1 MSLVKAIR
9 SFSRLRQIVN
19 ILFTYGFEEIVDELR
34 FRSHLPFE
42 KQISKKKSKKSRST
56 HAVRLRK
63 AMEEAGGA
71 FVKLAQML
79 SLRSDLIPQ
88 EYCDEFAKLQDSV
101 KPFAFSKVKKI
112 IEEDFGKPI
121 NKVFME
127 FEKEPIAAA
136 SVGQVHKARLKSGQW
151 VAVKIQRPDIK
162 KIFKSDVDILYYLAE
177 QAEERIEN
185 LRRFKPRRIVQ
196 EFENYTKKELD
207 FKLEA
212 KNIDIFFKKY
222 KYSHYFK
229 IPRVY
234 WEQSSS
240 RVVTMTFIDGKKIS
254 EMKKLDE
261 KDKKRLTLLV
271 YRSFI
276 DQVFNMH
283 IFHADPHPGNIFLMD
298 NKKIAFLDF
307 GIVGRISPD
316 LAMSVEM
323 MLIGLVKGDLD
334 MLAQSFLDIGVI
346 PGDIDEMKFKE
357 DIFEAWS
364 PYHGSEV
371 SQINMASFFTNSFEL
386 ARKYNIE
393 YPGNFVLLTKAVIT
407 TEAFGRSLYPQAN
420 FVKICTPQVEKLL
433 VEQNKPSNLFHNF
446 KKGAFK
452 FSSSMKKFPQDL
464 RSLMYIFKKGATV
477 KVDIDNQDLKHF
489 TRELDASSNR
499 VTLGLIIGSLVVGAG
514 LIILSGIPP
523 MLLGV
528 PLMAWLLVLI
538 ACMLSMALTISI
550 IREQKGGEL

>member
-34 FRSHLPFE
+34 FKSHLPFE
-42 KQISKKKSKKSRST
+42 KQISRKKKKSKSS

-63 AMEEAGGA
+63 AMAEAGGA

-88 EYCDEFAKLQDSV
+88 EYCDEFAKLQDHV
-101 KPFAFSKVKKI
+101 EPFAFSKVKKI
-112 IEEDFGKPI
+112 IEEDFGKSI
-121 NKVFME
+121 HKVFME

-151 VAVKIQRPDIK
+151 VAVKVQRPNIK
-162 KIFKSDVDILYYLAE
+162 KIFQSDIDILYYLAE
-177 QAEERIEN
+177 QAEERIEVI
-185 LRRFKPRRIVQ
+185 RRFKPRRIVQ

-212 KNIDIFFKKY
+212 KNIDVFFKKY
-222 KYSHYFK
+222 KYSPYFK
-229 IPRVY
+229 IPKVY
-234 WEQSSS
+234 WEQTSK
-240 RVVTMTFIDGKKIS
+240 RVVTMTFIDGKKVS

-261 KDKKRLTLLV
+261 KEKKRLTLLI

-276 DQVFNMH
+276 DQVFKMH

-334 MLAQSFLDIGVI
+334 LLAQSFLDIGVI
-346 PGDIDEMKFKE
+346 PGDIDEMAFKE

-364 PYHGSEV
+364 PYHGSDV

-386 ARKYNIE
+386 ARKYDIE

-407 TEAFGRSLYPQAN
+407 TEAFGRKLYPQAN
-420 FVKICTPQVEKLL
+420 FVKICTPQVENLL
-433 VEQNKPSNLFHNF
+433 REQRNPKNMLHSF
-446 KKGAFK
+446 KKNAFK
-452 FSSSMKKFPQDL
+452 FSSSLKKFPQDL

-477 KVDIDNQDLKHF
+477 KVDIDNKDLKHF

-523 MLLGV
+523 MLFGV

-538 ACMLSMALTISI
+538 ACMLSMALTISV

>member
-1 MSLVKAIR
+1 M
-9 SFSRLRQIVN
+9 
-19 ILFTYGFEEIVDELR
+19 
-34 FRSHLPFE
+34 
-42 KQISKKKSKKSRST
+42 
-56 HAVRLRK
+56 RK
-63 AMEEAGGA
+63 AFERLGPT
-71 FVKLAQML
+71 FVKLGQLL
-79 SLRSDLIPQ
+79 SLRSDLVPQ
-88 EYCDEFAKLQDSV
+88 EYCDEFAKLQDRV
-101 KPFAFSKVKKI
+101 EPFAFSKVKRI
-112 IEEDFGKPI
+112 VEEELGKPI
-121 NKVFME
+121 HKIFME
-127 FEKEPIAAA
+127 FEKTPIAAA

-151 VAVKIQRPDIK
+151 VAVKVQRPSIK
-162 KIFKSDVDILYYLAE
+162 KVFQSDIDILYYLAE
-177 QAEERIEN
+177 QAEQRLEEVK
-185 LRRFKPRRIVQ
+185 RFKPRRIVQ

-212 KNIDIFFKKY
+212 KNIDVFFKKY
-222 KYSHYFK
+222 KYSPYFK

-234 WEQSSS
+234 WSQTSPKI
-240 RVVTMTFIDGKKIS
+240 VTMTFIDGKKIS
-254 EMKKLDE
+254 EMKKLAE
-261 KDKKRLTLLV
+261 KEKKKLTLLI

-283 IFHADPHPGNIFLMD
+283 VFHADPHPGNIFLMD

-323 MLIGLVKGDLD
+323 MLVGLVKGDLD
-334 MLAQSFLDIGVI
+334 LLAQSFLDIGVI

-371 SQINMASFFTNSFEL
+371 SQINMASFFKSSFEL
-386 ARKYNIE
+386 ARKYDIE

-407 TEAFGRSLYPQAN
+407 TEAFGRKLYPEAN

-433 VEQNKPSNLFHNF
+433 IEQKKPSNMFRNF

-452 FSSSMKKFPQDL
+452 FSSSLKKFPQDL

-477 KVDIDNQDLKHF
+477 RVDIDNKDLKHF

-514 LIILSGIPP
+514 LVILAGIPP
-523 MLLGV
+523 SLFGV
-528 PLMAWLLVLI
+528 PAIAWLLVAV
-538 ACMLSMALTISI
+538 ACMLSIALTISV

>member
-346 PGDIDEMKFKE
+346 LGDIF
-357 DIFEAWS
+357 
-364 PYHGSEV
+364 
-371 SQINMASFFTNSFEL
+371 
-386 ARKYNIE
+386 
-393 YPGNFVLLTKAVIT
+393 
-407 TEAFGRSLYPQAN
+407 
-420 FVKICTPQVEKLL
+420 
-433 VEQNKPSNLFHNF
+433 
-446 KKGAFK
+446 FK
-452 FSSSMKKFPQDL
+452 FHFINISWNNTNVQETL
-464 RSLMYIFKKGATV
+464 C
-477 KVDIDNQDLKHF
+477 KH
-489 TRELDASSNR
+489 
-499 VTLGLIIGSLVVGAG
+499 I
-514 LIILSGIPP
+514 
-523 MLLGV
+523 
-528 PLMAWLLVLI
+528 
-538 ACMLSMALTISI
+538 
-550 IREQKGGEL
+550 